1 MTPEAAEIVFVNPM
15 TDIYNSL
22 RKILKDSKIPTSE
35 THEEQL
41 RITRMLDSMVNVQNE
56 IVS

>member
-22 RKILKDSKIPTSE
+22 RKILQDNNIVTGE
-35 THEEQL
+35 TLKEQ
-41 RITRMLDSMVNVQNE
+41 
-56 IVS
+56 